1 MVKQCNLTIYS
12 FDEIMAVGKEHPVVN
27 TPPCAEDVCTIC
39 YTSGTTGLPKGAML
53 TNRNFIAAVMGTI
66 QQELRPEATDRYL
79 SYLPLAHVLERCL
92 EVAFIVAGGRIG
104 YYQGDTRK
112 IVDDLRALRPTV
124 FCSVPRLLNRVYD
137 AIKANIKK
145 QGRVV
150 DYLFNWG
157 LTDKLYWLE
166 HNQDKYSRFFD
177 PLLFDRVRKSAG
189 LDCVRVTISG
199 SAPLSD
205 DVKKFLRC
213 VLNGAVVEGY
223 GATETGGPTSIELS
237 TDSSVGS
244 VGGPIA
250 SCTFKLMDVPEMGY
264 LATDR
269 EHNGQPC
276 LGRGE
281 LCIKGYNIFTGYYHN
296 PELTKG
302 AFDEDGY
309 FKTGDIA
316 IILPNYAVKIVDR
329 KKNFFK
335 LSQGEYVAAEKLEI
349 LYGASPYV
357 NQIFVHGDSLQ
368 NYLIAFVVPEKG
380 YVMKWA
386 KTIPALKDLSFE
398 AVCASKE
405 LHDVLADEFARI
417 MKESQL
423 KGFERIVK
431 FSVETEGWSVEN
443 GLLTPTFKLLRKNMK
458 TKYQEKIN
466 AMYGTNSS
474 LC

>member
-1 MVKQCNLTIYS
+1 M
-12 FDEIMAVGKEHPVVN
+12 
-27 TPPCAEDVCTIC
+27 
-39 YTSGTTGLPKGAML
+39 
-53 TNRNFIAAVMGTI
+53 
-66 QQELRPEATDRYL
+66 
-79 SYLPLAHVLERCL
+79 
-92 EVAFIVAGGRIG
+92 
-104 YYQGDTRK
+104 
-112 IVDDLRALRPTV
+112 
-124 FCSVPRLLNRVYD
+124 
-137 AIKANIKK
+137 
-145 QGRVV
+145 
-150 DYLFNWG
+150 
-157 LTDKLYWLE
+157 
-166 HNQDKYSRFFD
+166 
-177 PLLFDRVRKSAG
+177 
-189 LDCVRVTISG
+189 TISG
-199 SAPLSD
+199 SAPLSKD
-205 DVKKFLRC
+205 ILLFLRC
-213 VLNGAVVEGY
+213 LLKGVIIEGY
-223 GATETGGPTSIELS
+223 GATETSGPMTLQVGTDYSI
-237 TDSSVGS
+237 GN
-244 VGGPIA
+244 VGGCLP
-250 SCTFKLMDVPEMGY
+250 CCEYKLVDVPEMNY
-264 LATDR
+264 LTSDR
-269 EHNGQPC
+269 DHNGVPC
-276 LGRGE
+276 KGRGE
-281 LCIKGYNIFTGYYHN
+281 LFVHGYNITPGYFRN
-296 PELTKG
+296 PELTAK
-302 AFDEDGY
+302 AFDKDG
-309 FKTGDIA
+309 FFSTGDIA
-316 IILPNYAVKIVDR
+316 IILPNYALKIVDR